1 MIQFDVH
8 FWIGKHSTQ
17 DEYGTAAFKTVEL
30 DSYVRKHLEISKLH
44 QSITRAATEEG
55 GGVSTLKLH
64 NQWSVIPQTVAIE
77 NWKPNLKL
85 FHQKN

>member
-44 QSITRAATEEG
+44 QSITRAATEEEG
-55 GGVSTLKLH
+55 WCLYFE
-64 NQWSVIPQTVAIE
+64 VALPME
-77 NWKPNLKL
+77 RDPLDCCN
-85 FHQKN
+85 